1 MNMNDL
7 FRRAVNIFKAL
18 KAKEIPSKQSQ
29 VEYSK
34 RDYRYIVSTRYYPS
48 RFFVRGIVGN
58 ITERGYLLKNKE
70 LAETIHFHG
79 TREIEAWE
87 LYEQWLQL
95 KEVLSPPMLKEA
107 RIRYGQKYN
116 EKLVDL
122 DRRMIALEQGREVDK
137 KIRLS
142 QTRKL
147 EYLEADVESLKIKE
161 KGQSYQADKVQFTVV
176 FQHLLEN
183 VDIMEEMRNEPI
195 EFEQARASF
204 LSQLR
209 GLEALKPTQDPYFID
224 LLTIIDVGV
233 TYTDGTELTEESF
246 NVLRDAVRS
255 MSREVTIST
264 LKELRKRFRESGIN
278 ILKPLDLR
286 ANVGELLKE
295 IFE

>member
-1 MNMNDL
+1 MNDL